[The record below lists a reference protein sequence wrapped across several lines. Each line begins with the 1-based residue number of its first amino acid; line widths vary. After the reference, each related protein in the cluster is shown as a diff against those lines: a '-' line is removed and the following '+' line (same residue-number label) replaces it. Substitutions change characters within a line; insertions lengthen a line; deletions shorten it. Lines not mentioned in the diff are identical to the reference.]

1 MAKNKI
7 TAKEAHHLYSSGDP
21 VVFVD
26 SRNPKAWGTSDVKLP
41 RAIRV
46 PADDV
51 ESHINEI
58 DRNATVVTYCT

>member
-1 MAKNKI
+1 MAKDKI
-7 TAKEAHHLYSSGDP
+7 STKEAHRVYSSGKP

-26 SRNPKAWGTSDVKLP
+26 SRNPKAWATSDVKLP
-41 RAIRV
+41 KAIRV

-58 DRNATVVTYCT
+58 DRHATVITYCT